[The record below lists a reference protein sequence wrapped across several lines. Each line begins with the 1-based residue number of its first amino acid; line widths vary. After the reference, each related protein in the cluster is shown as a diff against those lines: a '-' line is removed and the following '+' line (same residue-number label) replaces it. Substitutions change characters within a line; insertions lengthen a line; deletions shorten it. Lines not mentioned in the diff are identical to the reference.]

1 MTEKYVVSLIMEGHN
16 TAPTEIGVLR
26 EERLYHPEEWKRQ
39 ERHVRKKNR
48 ESKLAN
54 YWKEAAAFHK

>member
-26 EERLYHPEEWKRQ
+26 EERLYHPEE
-39 ERHVRKKNR
+39 
-48 ESKLAN
+48 
-54 YWKEAAAFHK
+54 